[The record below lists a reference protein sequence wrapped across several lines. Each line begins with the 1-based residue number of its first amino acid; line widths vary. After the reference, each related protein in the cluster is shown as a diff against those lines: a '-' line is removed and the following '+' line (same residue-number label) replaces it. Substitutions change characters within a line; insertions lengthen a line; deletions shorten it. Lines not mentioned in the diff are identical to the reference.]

1 MSLLCD
7 GILSGDILA
16 DCENPMV
23 GGLEVNVL
31 LVNHSDIDKTA
42 CTFSPTNKTVLTNFQ
57 LKSGKT
63 GYLLEGVKQINSLST
78 ELVPKETSQDK
89 MKHMFSGMIL
99 NYSADNKAKL
109 YDMIGGLFAVIVEL
123 KWKGVAGADA
133 FQIGGFDSGMRLSA
147 VTWSSKENDG
157 NISFELSSVE
167 GYEETKQTLS
177 IFETSYALTSTA
189 FGNKFLQA

>member
-42 CTFSPTNKTVLTNFQ
+42 CTFSSTNKTVLTNFQ
-57 LKSGKT
+57 LKAGKT
-63 GYLLEGVKQINSLST
+63 AYLLEGIKQINSLAS
-78 ELVPKETSQDK
+78 ELVVKETSQDK
-89 MKHMFSGMIL
+89 MKHTFSGMIL
-99 NYSADNKAKL
+99 NYSAANKAKL

-123 KWKGVAGADA
+123 KWKGATGEDA
-133 FQIGGFDSGMRLSA
+133 FQIGGFESGMRLS
-147 VTWSSKENDG
+147 VVNWSTKENDG

-167 GYEETKQTLS
+167 GYEEPKPTLS
-177 IFETSYALTSTA
+177 ILETSYALTATA
-189 FGNKFLQA
+189 FGNKFEQA